1 MIIDFLRS
9 LRITSNQGPFSMKLS
24 NQSKAQIPSG
34 QQTASRAMAR
44 SGPQSSAQHYAI
56 HDILCPAHH
65 RKNKAPAV
73 PDTSARAPRAPSD
86 IFSGCFSASRG
97 EPSVAPGKPG
107 GNTPLTGG
115 KYVMFGAYGST

>member
-1 MIIDFLRS
+1 
-9 LRITSNQGPFSMKLS
+9 MKLS

-34 QQTASRAMAR
+34 QQTASRGMAR
-44 SGPQSSAQHYAI
+44 SGPQSSAQHDAI

-86 IFSGCFSASRG
+86 IFSGCFSISRG
-97 EPSVAPGKPG
+97 ELSVAPG
-107 GNTPLTGG
+107 NTGG
-115 KYVMFGAYGST
+115 KYVLSIGYGSTYAGL